1 MKQMKG
7 LLVAVAVIAVT
18 MIMVAQKAPSQNE
31 KLQIAEYAIS
41 EYYVDTV
48 NESKIVED
56 AIVGMLDKLD
66 PHSSYSNAEETKE
79 LNEPLEGNFSGI
91 GIQFNMKQDTLYV
104 IQTIVGGPSEKLGI
118 IAGDRIIAVNDTSI
132 AGVKMKTSA
141 IMKRL
146 RGVKGT
152 KVNVLVKRKGVVEP
166 ILFRITRDAIPLY
179 SIDASYMLD
188 NKTGYVRISRF
199 AAETHKEFL
208 SALKK
213 LKKAGMTQLV
223 LDLSDNGGGYLQ
235 AAVEMANEF
244 LEKGQ
249 SIVYTEGRKS
259 PRYDAKAI
267 GTGGFKTQKVV
278 VIVNQYSASASEI
291 LAGALQDWDRA
302 IIVGRRSFGKGLV
315 QRPFPFRDGSMIRLT
330 VARYFTPSGRCIQK
344 HYEGGDKESYE
355 KDIYNRLNSGEL
367 ASADSI
373 HFADSLK
380 YTTLKNKRV
389 IYGGG
394 GIMPDV
400 FVPLDTTAFTKYYRN
415 IVAKGIL
422 NQYCIDYID
431 KNRNML
437 KANYSTIQD
446 YEAKFVVSEDMI
458 KDLQMQATKD
468 SVKFDAQEY
477 KRSEVMIKDVVKA
490 LVARDLFD
498 MESYFRIM
506 NHSNELVKSALG
518 IINDDKEYNKYL
530 LRDK

>member
-1 MKQMKG
+1 
-7 LLVAVAVIAVT
+7 
-18 MIMVAQKAPSQNE
+18 
-31 KLQIAEYAIS
+31 
-41 EYYVDTV
+41 
-48 NESKIVED
+48 
-56 AIVGMLDKLD
+56 
-66 PHSSYSNAEETKE
+66 
-79 LNEPLEGNFSGI
+79 
-91 GIQFNMKQDTLYV
+91 
-104 IQTIVGGPSEKLGI
+104 
-118 IAGDRIIAVNDTSI
+118 
-132 AGVKMKTSA
+132 
-141 IMKRL
+141 
-146 RGVKGT
+146 
-152 KVNVLVKRKGVVEP
+152 
-166 ILFRITRDAIPLY
+166 
-179 SIDASYMLD
+179 
-188 NKTGYVRISRF
+188 
-199 AAETHKEFL
+199 
-208 SALKK
+208 
-213 LKKAGMTQLV
+213 
-223 LDLSDNGGGYLQ
+223 
-235 AAVEMANEF
+235 
-244 LEKGQ
+244 
-249 SIVYTEGRKS
+249 
-259 PRYDAKAI
+259 
-267 GTGGFKTQKVV
+267 
-278 VIVNQYSASASEI
+278 
-291 LAGALQDWDRA
+291 
-302 IIVGRRSFGKGLV
+302 
-315 QRPFPFRDGSMIRLT
+315 PFRDGSMIRLT

-394 GIMPDV
+394 GIMPDI